1 MLRHLSLWLSWCLA
15 SATGGA
21 VIGALSAPTDFFWYL
36 IMTGFVVGVAQWLVL
51 RRYLPYA
58 GWWILVSAFGWILG
72 TVTSIMTRE
81 ITAPIIEFFEL
92 ISEVQGVFWLNVVN
106 GTVYGAVLGV
116 TQWLVLRR
124 HTQRAGWWVFASA
137 IGGAVNGGVGA
148 VCAAAIPFGG
158 AALPYG
164 AGWAGAGA
172 VTGIVLVWLLHHI
185 QNL

>member
-1 MLRHLSLWLSWCLA
+1 MLRQLSLYWSWLLA
-15 SATGGA
+15 SAIGGA

-36 IMTGFVVGVAQWLVL
+36 IMTGFVVGIAQWLVL

-58 GWWILVSAFGWILG
+58 RWWILVSGLGWILG
-72 TVTSIMTRE
+72 IMVGIMARE
-81 ITAPIIEFFEL
+81 ITAPTIELLE
-92 ISEVQGVFWLNVVN
+92 SVSRPQGVFWLNVVN

-116 TQWLVLRR
+116 AQWLVLSR
-124 HTQRAGWWVFASA
+124 HTQRAGWWVFAST

-148 VCAAAIPFGG
+148 ACAVAIPWGG

-172 VTGIVLVWLLHHI
+172 VTGMVLVWLI
-185 QNL
+185 EP